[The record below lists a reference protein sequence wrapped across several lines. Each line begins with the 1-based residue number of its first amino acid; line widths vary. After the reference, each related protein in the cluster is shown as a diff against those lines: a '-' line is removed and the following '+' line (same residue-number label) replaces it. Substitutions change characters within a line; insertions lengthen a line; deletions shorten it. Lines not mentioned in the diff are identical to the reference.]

1 MFNISIEMGF
11 NIFAATVNSQT
22 PTILFEDNHIIAV
35 NKPAGWLVQGDAT
48 GDKPLSDWV
57 KDYIKQK
64 YQKPG
69 DVYLGVL
76 HRIDRP
82 VSGIVL
88 FARTSKAAERMSKA
102 IQQRQLSKIYIA
114 EIKGVPAHLEAT
126 LEHFIVR
133 NESNNTSKA
142 YTREVPNSKDARLYY
157 KVIER
162 RGKNSLVEID
172 LDTGRHHQIRVQFSS
187 IQCPI
192 VGDVKYGY
200 PSPNSDGS
208 INLHAYKVQFEH
220 PVKKEMIEIRCEPP
234 F

>member
-1 MFNISIEMGF
+1 M
-11 NIFAATVNSQT
+11 NSQT
-22 PTILFEDNHIIAV
+22 PTILYEDNHILAV

-57 KDYIKQK
+57 KDYIKGK

-114 EIKGVPAHLEAT
+114 EIKGVPANLEAT

-142 YTREVPNSKDARLYY
+142 YTREVPNSKDARLFY

-200 PSPNSDGS
+200 PNPNSDGS

-220 PVKKEMIEIRCEPP
+220 PVKKEMMEIRCEPP

>member
-1 MFNISIEMGF
+1 MGF
-11 NIFAATVNSQT
+11 NIFAAIVNSQT

-142 YTREVPNSKDARLYY
+142 YNREVPKSKDARLYY

-200 PSPNSDGS
+200 PAPNSDGS

-220 PVKKEMIEIRCEPP
+220 PVKKEMIEIKCEPP

>member
-1 MFNISIEMGF
+1 MFNIWIEMGF

>member
-1 MFNISIEMGF
+1 MWIEMGF

-57 KDYIKQK
+57 KDYIKQR
-64 YQKPG
+64 YLKPG

-142 YTREVPNSKDARLYY
+142 YTREVPNSKDARLFY

-187 IQCPI
+187 IHCPI
-192 VGDVKYGY
+192 VGDLKYGY
-200 PSPNSDGS
+200 PTPNSDGS

-220 PVKKEMIEIRCEPP
+220 PVKKEMIEIKCEPP